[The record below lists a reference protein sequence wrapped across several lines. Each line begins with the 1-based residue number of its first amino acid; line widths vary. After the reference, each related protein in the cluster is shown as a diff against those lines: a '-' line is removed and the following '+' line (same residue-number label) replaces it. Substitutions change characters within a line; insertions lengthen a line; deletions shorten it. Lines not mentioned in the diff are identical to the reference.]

1 MCNRIIRLLASFWI
15 SFLVISLDFPFH
27 AAQAQIFP
35 VSEERMAL
43 DHLEGWEFE
52 KGDWIEADISAN
64 TLQFV
69 RENGHTGSQKIRIGS
84 GINNGKK
91 ISYLGLY
98 YDPKT
103 PVKTWEI
110 RSKHQQNWWAIFG
123 SREAKEQLFLRLYE
137 VKGQARI
144 YTRYGIH
151 TTPEIDTIIEK
162 QGGFGSWGCLLA
174 RYELLKQIE
183 KLYELNEGVVKVVTI
198 NATLFQQ

>member
-1 MCNRIIRLLASFWI
+1 MYNFCIRFLASLGVV
-15 SFLVISLDFPFH
+15 FLLFSPQV
-27 AAQAQIFP
+27 AQAQLFP
-35 VSEERMAL
+35 ESPSESAGDR
-43 DHLEGWEFE
+43 LEGWEFE
-52 KGDWIEADISAN
+52 QGDWIEADVEKN

-69 RENGHTGSQKIRIGS
+69 RENGFSRSQKIRIGS

-98 YDPKT
+98 YDPRT
-103 PVKTWEI
+103 PAKTWEI

-137 VKGQARI
+137 VKGEERI

-162 QGGFGSWGCLLA
+162 QGGFGSYGCLIT

-183 KLYELNEGVVKVVTI
+183 KLYELNEGVVKVVTRKD
-198 NATLFQQ
+198 